1 MLYAVVDQSGELI
14 ARDLTTEDAAHE
26 ILTVDG
32 QEYEIRPD
40 SAGDYW
46 TLWTRQQ
53 VANKPW
59 TATLIGTC
67 GTEDEAR
74 ADILAHVV
82 KEADGGRWWKAEAIP
97 QTEYDEMEARL
108 RAEAEASE

>member
-14 ARDLTTEDAAHE
+14 ARDLTTEQAAHE

-40 SAGDYW
+40 STDGYW
-46 TLWTRQQ
+46 TLRSRKP
-53 VANKPW
+53 VSNKLW
-59 TATLIGTC
+59 TAILGSFGLTIA
-67 GTEDEAR
+67 DAR
-74 ADILAHVV
+74 ADIFAHVV

-97 QTEYDEMEARL
+97 QEEYDEMVDWFA
-108 RAEAEASE
+108 AEAGQ

>member
-14 ARDLTTEDAAHE
+14 ARDLTTEQAAHE

-40 SAGDYW
+40 RAGDYW

-59 TATLIGTC
+59 TAILGSFGLTIA
-67 GTEDEAR
+67 DAR
-74 ADILAHVV
+74 ADIFAHVV

-97 QTEYDEMEARL
+97 QEEYDEMVDWFA
-108 RAEAEASE
+108 AEAGQ